1 MRIKNL
7 TTNTFIL
14 LVNSIRMNKHNEKK
28 IITVRIDEKILRAVP
43 QSVMIKYVVKNR
55 SYLNK

>member
-7 TTNTFIL
+7 TTRHLIL
-14 LVNSIRMNKHNEKK
+14 LVNSIKMNKHNEKK
-28 IITVRIDEKILRAVP
+28 ITTVRIDETILRAVP
-43 QSVMIKYVVKNR
+43 QSVMTKYVVKNR